1 MDVEDGTPGT
11 SGPRR
16 MRHIHWNFTEGTIVQ
31 ASQLDIDS
39 FCFLYYVQANTFLKK
54 AEALE

>member
-1 MDVEDGTPGT
+1 MDVEDGTPRT
-11 SGPRR
+11 PRPRR
-16 MRHIHWNFTEGTIVQ
+16 MRNIHWNFTEGTIVQ

-39 FCFLYYVQANTFLKK
+39 FWFLYYVQANAFLKK